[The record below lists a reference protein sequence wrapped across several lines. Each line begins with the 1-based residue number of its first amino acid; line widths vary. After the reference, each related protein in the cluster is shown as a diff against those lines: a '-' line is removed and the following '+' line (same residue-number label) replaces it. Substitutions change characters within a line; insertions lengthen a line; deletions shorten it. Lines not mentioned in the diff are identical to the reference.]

1 LEETIKKQVSTPY
14 AFRRFLEWAA
24 VITNLLFTLLYLNQI
39 EWAFVMG
46 ILGPMFL
53 LVLSWSEKLYA
64 EPVMQLV
71 YIISALVGWYQV
83 QGGWT
88 QLYLSLQVH
97 AMLFAG
103 ATGVALL
110 WGLGLKRYTAANFP
124 MLDAMTASWGVLATW
139 LMMYQVPA
147 CWLYLMAVNALSI
160 FIYFRRRLY
169 MAACMF
175 VLYLIMTVDGYF
187 QLHWFEL

>member
-1 LEETIKKQVSTPY
+1 
-14 AFRRFLEWAA
+14 
-24 VITNLLFTLLYLNQI
+24 
-39 EWAFVMG
+39 
-46 ILGPMFL
+46 
-53 LVLSWSEKLYA
+53 
-64 EPVMQLV
+64 
-71 YIISALVGWYQV
+71 
-83 QGGWT
+83 
-88 QLYLSLQVH
+88 
-97 AMLFAG
+97 MLFAG

-175 VLYLIMTVDGYF
+175 VLYLIMSVDGYF